1 MFGIFRKRTKMEKLQ
16 LKYESVIY
24 KAYTLSK
31 INRKQSDEKY
41 FEADQILKEIKK
53 LKK

>member
-1 MFGIFRKRTKMEKLQ
+1 MFGIFRKKTEIEKLQ
-16 LKYESVIY
+16 LKYESVLN

-31 INRKQSDEKY
+31 INRKKSDEKY
-41 FEADQILKEIKK
+41 FEADQILKEINM